1 LDEQYRALVTES
13 LEAILW
19 TRVIKTSDFTD
30 NAVGL
35 IHTTGPKLTR
45 LAGKY
50 APLVAVLR
58 GLILHK
64 DTPLTLTSRRASPG
78 ASTPPTRG
86 SPPSGTLAPARDRG
100 RDGRPLVG

>member
-64 DTPLTLTSRRASPG
+64 DTPLDPDVKARIAGRLDTADARFAAIWHPG
-78 ASTPPTRG
+78 PGP
-86 SPPSGTLAPARDRG
+86 
-100 RDGRPLVG
+100 